1 MSSAPI
7 ADLTYRNYDGP
18 LEPPMYRWWAIAK
31 MMMRLS
37 IKKKS
42 FWVFGSLSGWWY
54 FILAAIFYFT
64 ETISAAQGIPGPN
77 QFLLRVVWKDIFLDG
92 FSRSQL
98 FLFIIALLIG
108 VGQIAN
114 DNRANALLVYLSKP
128 CTKTDYLIGKW
139 FGIFVPLLCVVAG
152 PTLLFYGYCAMS
164 YRHYGFFTQDPWLIL
179 KLLVLFPIAPAFH
192 ASVALGISSL
202 FNQGRIAGAVYS
214 GIYFMSDFFT
224 LAISVIMQTSSRPD
238 PHVWKLLN
246 TVFYFAVDGI
256 QIACAKLLLGTRGS
270 DLFGG
275 PRGRLTTPPDIP
287 SAPLFIALYL
297 GICLLSLWIAWVRIR
312 AVEVVGT

>member
-18 LEPPMYRWWAIAK
+18 LAPPMYRWWGIAK
-31 MMMRLS
+31 MMMRLA

-42 FWVFGSLSGWWY
+42 FWVFASLSGWWY
-54 FILAAIFYFT
+54 FIMAAVFYFS
-64 ETISAAQGIPGPN
+64 ESIFVAQGRLGPN
-77 QFLLRVVWKDIFLDG
+77 PMLSQVVWKGAFLEA

-128 CTKTDYLIGKW
+128 CTKGDYLIGKW
-139 FGIFVPLLCVVAG
+139 FGIFVPLLCVVSA
-152 PTLLFYGYCAMS
+152 PALVFYGYCAMS
-164 YRHYGFFTQDPWLIL
+164 YREYGFFTQDHWLIL
-179 KLLVLFPIAPAFH
+179 KLLVLFPITPAFH

-224 LAISVIMQTSSRPD
+224 IAVAGILNMSARSD
-238 PHVWKLLN
+238 PQLSKLLN
-246 TVFYFAVDGI
+246 TAFYFSIDGI
-256 QIACAKLLLGTRGS
+256 QFALAKNILHARGGQTLG
-270 DLFGG
+270 GG
-275 PRGRLTTPPDIP
+275 GFARPPEIP
-287 SAPLFIALYL
+287 SAPLFIAIYV
-297 GICLLSLWIAWVRIR
+297 GICALALWIAWTRIR